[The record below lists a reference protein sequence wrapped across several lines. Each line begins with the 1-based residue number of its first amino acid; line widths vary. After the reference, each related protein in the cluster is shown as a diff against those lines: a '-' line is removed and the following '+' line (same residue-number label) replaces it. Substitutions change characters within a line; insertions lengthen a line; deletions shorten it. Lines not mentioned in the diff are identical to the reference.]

1 MARHGCINGTL
12 DDSKYSSPIPIIGLY
27 IAIATLVCFFS
38 ILFDVISGFR
48 NRNRW
53 LPCRFFSLNSVTLTL
68 LAIAAKIPVDLMTK
82 MPSAHDQLSKLTGTA
97 LICIC
102 MGFMMPSLGIN
113 RGSENWSNVLA
124 LSILVVTVVVN
135 ICIQLHTGVIIL
147 FRAEHI
153 IMLCCM
159 MLLLLAYFAA
169 TYDMNSQKGITVDL
183 NKDRFKKGEGSM
195 LQRLKLCYLH
205 AYHSN
210 PQIELCKDLDSAS
223 TGIICIVSSVVLLQA
238 AVRCFIKKNLMFPCN
253 GLSDYE
259 WSTWIIVGT
268 QIATIL
274 IGSIGTCFRFF
285 TLVHHMKPE
294 SFGLSWADQD
304 IDVINGNPLLAISL
318 KDAFVV
324 LIYLLYVVFFC
335 VNLLIAFTCIVV
347 SAIWEICSEERN
359 MDEIEEFSHLIHEGE
374 QGLEGWILRNCVADM
389 KRWMELNKNDS
400 PNHNT
405 KQLLSK
411 YSSLDANLKDLANAN
426 KAYEASSL
434 SMVLLTKIATVC
446 SDSAFGASLTTVY
459 SETYEVIHFVE
470 RKMRFTSFENK
481 KKYVLAKAAMEKP
494 SSRDDLLK
502 VFNISDT
509 EASQLNVDIHQVID
523 VLGRMKEALP
533 ADLVQQEL
541 SIITDFIKR
550 RNHRSIQELHDCI
563 EHLFVDMLNEFLTQL
578 PNAIYKEITESS
590 PEDYEKAIR
599 FSLKLLCKVE
609 SLEAFVHWSYPIG
622 TNITNLITSG
632 SNGEL
637 IDGKYTTQV

>member
-1 MARHGCINGTL
+1 MARHECVNGTL
-12 DDSKYSSPIPIIGLY
+12 DDSGYSSPVPIIGVY
-27 IAIATLVCFFS
+27 IAIATSVCFFS
-38 ILFDVISGFR
+38 ILFDVVSGFR
-48 NRNRW
+48 NRKRW
-53 LPCRFFSLNSVTLTL
+53 LPCRFFSLNSLTLTL
-68 LAIAAKIPVDLMTK
+68 LSIAAKIPVDLTTK

-113 RGSENWSNVLA
+113 RESENWSNVIA

-153 IMLCCM
+153 IMICCM

-210 PQIELCKDLDSAS
+210 PQIELCKDVDSAS
-223 TGIICIVSSVVLLQA
+223 TSVLCIVSSVVLLQA

-294 SFGLSWADQD
+294 SFGLTWADQNGN
-304 IDVINGNPLLAISL
+304 VISKNPLLTMSS
-318 KDAFVV
+318 KDAFVG
-324 LIYLLYVVFFC
+324 LPIYLLYLVFFC
-335 VNLLIAFTCIVV
+335 INILIYYTCIVV
-347 SAIWEICSEERN
+347 SLIWEIWSEERN

-411 YSSLDANLKDLANAN
+411 YLANLKDLANAN

-434 SMVLLTKIATVC
+434 SMVLLTTIATVC
-446 SDSAFGASLTTVY
+446 SDSAFGASLTTVF

-481 KKYVLAKAAMEKP
+481 RKYVLAKAAMEEP

-523 VLGRMKEALP
+523 VLGRMKDALP

-541 SIITDFIKR
+541 GIITDFIKR
-550 RNHRSIQELHDCI
+550 RNHRSIQEVHDYI

-637 IDGKYTTQV
+637 IDTTQVV